1 MLPAVLLLGLGFAA
15 LDRIGP
21 FSRLPSVSSICHL
34 PPSGSAKTDR
44 SLKVRQFLRGLQAG
58 VFVSWIAFCFC
69 SINEK
74 MLNLITSTEGRL
86 GRFFLCFLEQRGLWD
101 STQEWIECALLD
113 TRHERPVLCAYTP
126 VGLWFLS
133 LCLLR
138 WIVDRRWFF
147 SRGTRWER

>member
-58 VFVSWIAFCFC
+58 VLFSWIAFCSY

-74 MLNLITSTEGRL
+74 MLNLISSTEGL
-86 GRFFLCFLEQRGLWD
+86 DDFFGVFWSKGVVRFDTGMDRVR
-101 STQEWIECALLD
+101 CA
-113 TRHERPVLCAYTP
+113 
-126 VGLWFLS
+126 
-133 LCLLR
+133 
-138 WIVDRRWFF
+138 
-147 SRGTRWER
+147 